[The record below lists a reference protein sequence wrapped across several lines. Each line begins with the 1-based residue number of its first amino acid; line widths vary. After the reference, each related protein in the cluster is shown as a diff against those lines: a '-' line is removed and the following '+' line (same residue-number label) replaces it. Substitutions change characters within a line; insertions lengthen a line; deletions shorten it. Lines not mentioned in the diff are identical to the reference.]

1 MSRECEVWITAEDHQ
16 RLMAHLYADDGEH
29 GAILHAGIV
38 HTDRGLRLLVRT
50 VNLAIDGKHY
60 VPGEYGH
67 RALTPAFI
75 HSNIIACRNERLAYL
90 AVHNHGP
97 GSSVAFSA
105 IDMASHLRGY
115 PALLDIGKG
124 VPVGALVYGGRAVQ
138 SDVWTPD
145 GGRFGLR
152 EYRVIGS
159 SIDRLYPFPRS
170 NVRADPA
177 LDRQIRMFGNKGQA
191 LLGEAKVA
199 IVGLGGVGSLLTEYL
214 SRLGVGHLVLVD
226 PDVIEETNLSRVV
239 GATLN
244 DVRRNLR
251 KTAIAARVAQA
262 AQPRIRIT
270 QIPADVV
277 YCSVSAQLKDCDF
290 IFLAADSMRARLLA
304 NAIAHQFFVP
314 VVQAGA
320 KVRAGSDGALIDA
333 MSAVRHVRPSHAC
346 LWCNGFIDAGLLAIE
361 SKTEEERKA
370 QAYGTE
376 QPNPSVITLNAVAAA
391 GAVNDFLFD
400 FLGVRESTE
409 APPFRHEHFLRR
421 KIDLVHPRR
430 DEECR
435 ECVRRFGRG
444 EALELPCIP
453 DAIPDSQSSAA
464 GPPLRRLWNAIRHPF
479 RGGTHA

>member
-1 MSRECEVWITAEDHQ
+1 MSRECEVWITTRDHQ
-16 RLMAHLYADDGEH
+16 RLMAHLYSDGGEH

-38 HTDRGLRLLVRT
+38 DTDRGLRLLVRT
-50 VNLAIDGKHY
+50 VNLAVEGKDY
-60 VPGEYGH
+60 VPGEYGY
-67 RALTPAFI
+67 RALAPAFI
-75 HSNIIACRNERLAYL
+75 HSNIVTCRNERLAYL

-97 GSSVAFSA
+97 GTSVAFSA
-105 IDMASHLRGY
+105 VDMASHLRGY

-138 SDVWTPD
+138 SDVWTRD
-145 GGRFGLR
+145 GRRLGLR

-159 SIDRLYPFPRS
+159 SIDRLYPWPRA
-170 NVRADPA
+170 NFHANPA
-177 LDRQIRMFGNKGQA
+177 LDRQVRMFGDIGQA

-199 IVGLGGVGSLLTEYL
+199 VIGLGGVGSLLAEYL

-226 PDVIEETNLSRVV
+226 PDVIDETNLTRVV
-239 GATLN
+239 GATLK
-244 DVRRNLR
+244 DVRHDLL
-251 KTAIAARVAQA
+251 KTAIAARVAEA
-262 AQPRIRIT
+262 AQPGISIT
-270 QIPADVV
+270 QIPSDAVH
-277 YCSVSAQLKDCDF
+277 CSVAAQLKDCDF

-320 KVRAGSDGALIDA
+320 KVRAGDDRALIDV
-333 MSAVRHVRPSHAC
+333 MSAVRHVRPGHAC

-400 FLGVRESTE
+400 FLGLRESVET
-409 APPFRHEHFLRR
+409 PSFRHEHFLRR

-444 EALELPCIP
+444 QALELPCIP
-453 DAIPDSQSSAA
+453 ELGPGSPSS
-464 GPPLRRLWNAIRHPF
+464 GSRSRLRKLWNAIRHPL
-479 RGGTHA
+479 G